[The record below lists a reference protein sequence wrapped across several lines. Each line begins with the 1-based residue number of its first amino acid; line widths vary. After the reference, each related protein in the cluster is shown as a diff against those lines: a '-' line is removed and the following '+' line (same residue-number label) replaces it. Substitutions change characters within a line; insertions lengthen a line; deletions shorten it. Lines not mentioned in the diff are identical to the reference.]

1 MPSETTAEAADNKQ
15 IKIKNESRKMKNQ
28 SKTQVTVTGLKI
40 KTSTVLLAAALIALI
55 TPSAATAGPPSD
67 HPGGAAG
74 LRDHEHGG
82 RNEDH
87 NGGRGKRP
95 EGGDRHHRE
104 APTATLLVSGLGGS
118 QGSTVGPDGALYVTE
133 NLEGRIWRVDPETG
147 QVTTFASGLPA
158 GLAGIGNGGVV
169 DVAFIGKTAY
179 ALVTGVASDSGGTN
193 VVGIYRMDGPAS
205 FTVVADIGEFN
216 LLNPPT
222 IPFHFDL
229 PTGFQYAIQTFRG
242 GFLVTDANLN
252 RVLRVTLDG
261 EISVF
266 IDFDNIVPTGL
277 AVRGNTIYM
286 AEGGADPHTPQTGKV
301 VAFGPKS
308 PTATEV
314 ASGAP
319 WLLDV
324 EFGGG
329 RLYALSFGTFDP
341 LTELE
346 NLAVPDTGAL
356 VKVNGDGTLTVVMD
370 GLNQPTS
377 LEFIGDDA
385 YVVTLTGEIWRIDD
399 L

>member
-1 MPSETTAEAADNKQ
+1 
-15 IKIKNESRKMKNQ
+15 MKNQ
-28 SKTQVTVTGLKI
+28 NKTQVAVTGLKI
-40 KTSTVLLAAALIALI
+40 KTSTVLLAATLIAMI
-55 TPSAATAGPPSD
+55 TPSAATAGPKSER
-67 HPGGAAG
+67 HGGAAV

-82 RNEDH
+82 RIKNQK
-87 NGGRGKRP
+87 GGRAKGHKG
-95 EGGDRHHRE
+95 EARHHRE

-147 QVTTFASGLPA
+147 QVTTFASGLPP
-158 GLAGIGNGGVV
+158 GLSGIGNGGVV

-193 VVGIYRMDGPAS
+193 VVGIYRMDGSAS

-222 IPFHFDL
+222 IPFHIDL
-229 PTGFQYAIQTFRG
+229 PTGFQFAIETFRG

-277 AVRGNTIYM
+277 AVFGDTVLM
-286 AEGGADPHTPQTGKV
+286 AEGGPDPHTPHTGKV
-301 VAFGPKS
+301 VSFGPKS
-308 PTATEV
+308 STATEG
-314 ASGAP
+314 ASGVP
-319 WLLDV
+319 WVLDV
-324 EFGGG
+324 QFGLG
-329 RLYALSFGTFDP
+329 RTLYALSFGTFDP
-341 LTELE
+341 NTESL
-346 NLAVPDTGAL
+346 NLAVPNTGAL
-356 VKVNGDGTLTVVMD
+356 VRVNGDGTFTVVVH

-377 LEFIGDDA
+377 LEFIQNKA
-385 YVVTLTGEIWRIDD
+385 YVVTLTGEIWMIDGISGPPYAPTP
-399 L
+399 

>member
-1 MPSETTAEAADNKQ
+1 
-15 IKIKNESRKMKNQ
+15 MKNQ
-28 SKTQVTVTGLKI
+28 NKTQVAVTGLKI
-40 KTSTVLLAAALIALI
+40 KTSMVLLAAALIAMI

-67 HPGGAAG
+67 HRGGAAV

-82 RNEDH
+82 RIENQK
-87 NGGRGKRP
+87 GGRAKGHK
-95 EGGDRHHRE
+95 GVARHHRE

-158 GLAGIGNGGVV
+158 GLFGIGNGGVV

-193 VVGIYRMDGPAS
+193 VVGIYRVDGPAS
-205 FTVVADIGEFN
+205 FTVLADIGEFN

-229 PTGFQYAIQTFRG
+229 PTGFQFAIETYRG

-277 AVRGNTIYM
+277 AVFGDTVLM
-286 AEGGADPHTPQTGKV
+286 AEGGPDPHTPQTGKV
-301 VAFGPKS
+301 VSFGPKS
-308 PTATEV
+308 STATEV
-314 ASGAP
+314 ASGVP
-319 WLLDV
+319 WVLDLQ
-324 EFGGG
+324 FGLG
-329 RLYALSFGTFDP
+329 RTLYALSFGTFDP
-341 LTELE
+341 NTESL
-346 NLAVPDTGAL
+346 NLAVPNTGAL
-356 VKVNGDGTLTVVMD
+356 AKVNGDGTFTVVVH

-377 LEFIGDDA
+377 LQFIGNKA
-385 YVVTLTGEIWRIDD
+385 YVVTLLGEVWTIDG
-399 L
+399 LSNPPYGPIP

>member
-1 MPSETTAEAADNKQ
+1 
-15 IKIKNESRKMKNQ
+15 MKNQ
-28 SKTQVTVTGLKI
+28 NKTQMAVTGLKI
-40 KTSTVLLAAALIALI
+40 KTSMVLMAAALIAMI
-55 TPSAATAGPPSD
+55 TRSAATAGPPSD
-67 HPGGAAG
+67 HRSGAAV

-82 RNEDH
+82 RIENQK
-87 NGGRGKRP
+87 GGRAKGHK
-95 EGGDRHHRE
+95 GGARHHRQ
-104 APTATLLVSGLGGS
+104 APTATLLVSGLQGS

-158 GLAGIGNGGVV
+158 GLFGIGNGGVV

-193 VVGIYRMDGPAS
+193 VVGIYRVDGPAS
-205 FTVVADIGEFN
+205 FTVLADIGEFN

-229 PTGFQYAIQTFRG
+229 PTGFQFAIETYRG

-277 AVRGNTIYM
+277 AVFGDTIYL
-286 AEGGADPHTPQTGKV
+286 AEGGPDPHTPQTGKV
-301 VAFGPKS
+301 VSFGPKS
-308 PTATEV
+308 STATEV
-314 ASGAP
+314 ASGVP
-319 WLLDV
+319 WVLDLQ
-324 EFGGG
+324 FSLG
-329 RLYALSFGTFDP
+329 RTLYALSFGTFDP
-341 LTELE
+341 NTESL
-346 NLAVPDTGAL
+346 NLAVPNTGAL
-356 VKVNGDGTLTVVMD
+356 AKVNGEGTFTVVVQA
-370 GLNQPTS
+370 LNQPTS
-377 LEFIGDDA
+377 LQFIGDDA
-385 YVVTLTGEIWRIDD
+385 YVVTLTGEIWTIDD